1 MIEQAP
7 DTTWLR
13 QTSAQ
18 RGAVARVGA
27 VSRTERSSPV
37 DPARVTDPR
46 WSDWPRP
53 DPARIAI
60 ADITQ
65 FQSLVYGPSADPS
78 GGRQRGGALAAAAQR
93 TLAADPY
100 PQPDPQAPP
109 ADRIAATLQHLR
121 GLRGL

>member
-1 MIEQAP
+1 MIEPPP

-27 VSRTERSSPV
+27 VARTERSRPV
-37 DPARVTDPR
+37 DPARGTDPR

-60 ADITQ
+60 GDITQ
-65 FQSLVYGPSADPS
+65 FQGLVYGLA
-78 GGRQRGGALAAAAQR
+78 GRPLPQGLARAEALTA
-93 TLAADPY
+93 AADPY
-100 PQPDPQAPP
+100 PQPHAPP
-109 ADRIAATLQHLR
+109 ADRITATLQHLR